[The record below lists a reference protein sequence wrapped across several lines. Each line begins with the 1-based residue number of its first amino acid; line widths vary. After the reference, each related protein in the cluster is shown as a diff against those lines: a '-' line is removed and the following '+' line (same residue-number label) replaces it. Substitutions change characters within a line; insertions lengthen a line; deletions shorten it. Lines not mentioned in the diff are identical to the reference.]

1 MKMKVLLIAAF
12 AALAVA
18 LAAELYFYGKLRRM
32 YLFLQNSRRVRQAE
46 ASAVREEDSEKITLM
61 RRRVELSV
69 LQHQINPHF
78 LYNTLDSIRS
88 KALMNRQRE
97 IATMTEILSRFF
109 RYCISHDDGM
119 VRVGE
124 ELDHIRDYFYIQK
137 FRFEDRFEMEIDV
150 EKEEILELFLP
161 RMTIQPL
168 VENAMIHGLEKVEHK
183 GLIRI
188 SLVKAGDR
196 LMITVS
202 DNGYGMSREELIRLN
217 ERMRSSPEEELSAK
231 PGHSGI
237 AIRNVNARLKLI
249 FGEDSGIRYR
259 SLIGEGTDAIVMLP
273 AVDIFSRAR
282 YENQFEE

>member
-1 MKMKVLLIAAF
+1 MKMKVMLIAAF

-32 YLFLQNSRRVRQAE
+32 YLFVQNSRRVRQAE

-188 SLVKAGDR
+188 SLAKAGDR

-273 AVDIFSRAR
+273 AVDVFSRAR